1 MFKIIITIIC
11 LLFTNLAY
19 SAEVEFNDESKS
31 IRELKDNIEVL
42 DKDRES
48 VISKIKDFNPSEN
61 LKKYFKKNLNEDEL
75 NELSIIIDQYIFK
88 KNELESIFIDKSKL
102 LEDVSD
108 IKVLLLEEKKQF
120 YKNILIF
127 INSDYYDEYLE
138 YIKWDTVLYNERKD
152 LESNIIR
159 KNEIISNKIEILEK
173 KITRHKTYLEDS
185 LRVLVKE
192 KIDSKIESL
201 NKVES
206 FYTLE
211 KEKKIE
217 ILNKTVET
225 IKIKIIELEKNLEN
239 QSQDSIYRNNLFK
252 KIDIYNI
259 VLESL
264 NQYIDKIK

>member
-138 YIKWDTVLYNERKD
+138 YIK
-152 LESNIIR
+152 
-159 KNEIISNKIEILEK
+159 
-173 KITRHKTYLEDS
+173 
-185 LRVLVKE
+185 
-192 KIDSKIESL
+192 
-201 NKVES
+201 
-206 FYTLE
+206 
-211 KEKKIE
+211 
-217 ILNKTVET
+217 
-225 IKIKIIELEKNLEN
+225 
-239 QSQDSIYRNNLFK
+239 
-252 KIDIYNI
+252 
-259 VLESL
+259 
-264 NQYIDKIK
+264 